1 MPAFRASFT
10 VNADLLT
17 ERMSQYAR
25 LAQSDKSKS
34 EIIRDQLKLMLRAV
48 IDLTPFDSLAQ
59 GRAVVHRDLD
69 RAVKPYGGEDGSF
82 SKIKSEG
89 LRERLVAY
97 LRGRQY
103 DKIKDVFNHLNAKG
117 GYYAGWKFEDFSPSL
132 HHLWQNRRGRVETE
146 KRVLTPQVQEWKAY
160 LEQLQG
166 AVGRARG
173 GWTKSAQSVG
183 LSLPQ
188 WVTRHSEG
196 GAVEALISPGVVQ
209 FTFINRAVFI
219 PDYREKVELA
229 LAGREKAMANDLRR
243 MYAGLSTHAGFGR

>member
-1 MPAFRASFT
+1 MPSYRASFT
-10 VNADLLT
+10 VNADTLT
-17 ERMSQYAR
+17 ARMSEYAR
-25 LAQSDKSKS
+25 LSQSDKSKGDV
-34 EIIRDQLKLMLRAV
+34 IRDQLKLMLRAV

-59 GRAVVHRDLD
+59 GRTVVHRDLD

-82 SKIKSEG
+82 SKIKNEG
-89 LRERLVAY
+89 LRERMVAY

-103 DKIKDVFNHLNAKG
+103 DKLRDVFNHLNAKG
-117 GYYAGWKFEDFSPSL
+117 GYYSGWKFEDFSPSL
-132 HHLWQNRRGRVETE
+132 HHFQQSRRGRVDTE
-146 KRVLTPQVQEWKAY
+146 KRVLTPQIQEWKAY
-160 LEQLQG
+160 LEKLQG

-173 GWTKSAQSVG
+173 GWTASAQAVG

-188 WVTRHSEG
+188 WVTRHAEG
-196 GAVEALISPGVVQ
+196 GRVEAIMQPGLVQ

-243 MYAGLSTHAGFGR
+243 MYAGLASHAGFGR